1 MADDFP
7 GITATTHR
15 TDVNASAFHGAPVA
29 TVPGEPDANPDAER
43 GRPRPGAM
51 QCGAMR
57 CSSLQ
62 LP

>member
-7 GITATTHR
+7 GITATTLR
-15 TDVNASAFHGAPVA
+15 TDVYASAFHGAPVA

-51 QCGAMR
+51 R